1 MKITRRF
8 IDWQQ
13 PALVAVVNDL
23 VAKTQVM
30 GFCDLRD
37 YTIVFPGA
45 RAARRFLELLAG
57 KTQNRNAPPDVIT
70 VGDLPERLYRP
81 QKPFADELTQRL
93 AWKQALDHL
102 PEDLVKQVLPH
113 PPGET
118 DVEAW
123 LAIGELLAKLHRELS
138 ADHLRFRDVLEQA
151 REFPDF
157 QEFARWEALSQ
168 IQIEYL
174 KILDAL
180 NLWDQ
185 QTARLVAI
193 EQSECHTRRQI
204 VLVGTV
210 DMNQTLR
217 EMLDQVA
224 GQVIAYI
231 HAPPVNW
238 DPVDSSDTDGKA
250 DSDARPIKR
259 ERLFDSHGCLA
270 PKAWIGRPIELQP
283 SQMILAEKPADVAR
297 AVAHQLSALNGSRRV
312 DELTIGLADDELV
325 PVTQRILSQ
334 ASVPTRWIAGQLFR
348 DTPLAH
354 LLRDLVDY
362 LEERR
367 TSQFAALVRHPDLS
381 AWLVHQGADPNWLT
395 ALDRYIS
402 DHLPASLGHWLGEE
416 KWSAPVKQGYDLV
429 EASLAPLLGEARYAG
444 QWHAPLVQW
453 LLGIYGHREFDPEVA
468 ADAAALAACQ
478 HFHEALKSLANLPET
493 LTPAVNAAQA
503 LRLTLDQVE
512 RKLIPSAPNDDAIEL
527 LGWLELPLDDAQ
539 ELIIAGFNEGNVP
552 SSLNADLFLPNS
564 LRSQLRIT
572 DNARR
577 LARDVY
583 ALSAILASRRSVTM
597 IAGRVS
603 PRGDAIRPSRLW
615 FATDPETI
623 ARRVEQFYGEGPA
636 EEVTSSA
643 VRPQSRVDAVPQPSE
658 HEQYRLDDDEP
669 TPPRPRRLI
678 VPRPE
683 PGRQF
688 EGPIP
693 VTGFS
698 DYIASP
704 YRFYLRHVLKL
715 RPLDDEVQE
724 LDARDFGNLL
734 HSVLKKFG
742 CSGIRNSKDEK
753 TIADFLDRGLEEAA
767 DGIYGGEALFPVQI
781 QIEQARDRL
790 RAFAKWQA
798 ARSLA
803 GWEIHSTERE
813 CEIELHLSDGRI
825 AKVLG
830 KLDRVDRHREE
841 QTWAIL
847 DYKTGEQA
855 RSPKDTHFRGGEWVD
870 LQLPLYR
877 LLAEPHGIRGDVQL
891 GYIAIPRDNDRLE
904 CRMADW
910 SDADLRDAEAV
921 ARRVAQQILGGEFW
935 KELDRP
941 TFSHPEFGSICQDGV
956 LDREVLV

>member
-30 GFCDLRD
+30 GYCDLRD
-37 YTIVFPGA
+37 YTIVFPGS
-45 RAARRFLELLAG
+45 RAGRRFLELLAG

-93 AWKQALDHL
+93 AWKQALGHL
-102 PEDLVKQVLPH
+102 PEELVKQVLPL
-113 PPGET
+113 PPVET

-123 LAIGELLAKLHRELS
+123 LAIGELLAKLHREL
-138 ADHLRFRDVLEQA
+138 AAEHLRFSDVLERA
-151 REFPDF
+151 REFPNF
-157 QEFARWEALSQ
+157 TEIPRWEALSQ
-168 IQIEYL
+168 IQVEYL

-193 EQSECHTRRQI
+193 EQQECQTRKQI
-204 VLVGTV
+204 VLVGAV

-224 GQVIAYI
+224 GQVTVYV
-231 HAPPVNW
+231 HAP
-238 DPVDSSDTDGKA
+238 SDLV
-250 DSDARPIKR
+250 
-259 ERLFDSHGCLA
+259 RLFDSHGCLI
-270 PKAWIGRPIELQP
+270 PKAWTDRPIDLSPE
-283 SQMILAEKPADVAR
+283 QMILVEKPADQAR
-297 AVAHQLSALNGSRRV
+297 AVARQLGALNGSRRV
-312 DELTIGLADDELV
+312 DEITIGVADDTLV

-334 ASVPTRWIAGQLFR
+334 ASVPTRWIAGRLFR

-395 ALDRYIS
+395 ALDRYVS
-402 DHLPASLGHWLGEE
+402 EHLPASLGHWLGQE
-416 KWSAPVKQGYDLV
+416 KWYDSVKRGYELV

-453 LLGIYGHREFDPEVA
+453 LLGIYGHREFDPELP

-478 HFHEALKSLANLPET
+478 HFHEALKSLANLPES
-493 LTPAVNAAQA
+493 LTPAVNAVQA
-503 LRLTLDQVE
+503 LRLALDQVE
-512 RKLIPSAPNDDAIEL
+512 RKLIPPAPNDDAIEL

-539 ELIIAGFNEGNVP
+539 ELIIAGFNEGAVP
-552 SSLNADLFLPNS
+552 SSMNADLFLPNS
-564 LRSQLRIT
+564 LRSQLKVT

-583 ALSAILASRRSVTM
+583 ALSAVLASRRSVTM
-597 IAGRVS
+597 IGGNVNTRN
-603 PRGDAIRPSRLW
+603 DAIRPSRLW

-623 ARRVEQFYGEGPA
+623 ARRVERFYGDGPT
-636 EEVTSSA
+636 EEVVPSKPI
-643 VRPQSRVDAVPQPSE
+643 PQSRADMVPQPSE
-658 HEQYRLDDDEP
+658 HEHYRLDEEEP
-669 TPPRPRRLI
+669 APPPPSRLI
-678 VPRPE
+678 VPRPLSSK
-683 PGRQF
+683 QF
-688 EGPIP
+688 AGSIP

-715 RPLDDEVQE
+715 TPLDDEVQE

-734 HSVLKKFG
+734 HNVLKQFG
-742 CSGIRNSKDEK
+742 RSGLRNSIDEK
-753 TIADFLDRGLEEAA
+753 AIADFLDQQLELAA
-767 DGIYGGEALFPVQI
+767 NDVYGGEALFPVQI

-798 ARSLA
+798 ARALQ
-803 GWEIHSTERE
+803 GWDIVYTEHE
-813 CEIELHLSDGRI
+813 CEIELHLDDGRT

-830 KLDRVDRHREE
+830 KIDRIDRHRGEK
-841 QTWAIL
+841 TWAIL

-855 RSPKDTHFRGGEWVD
+855 KSPRETHVRSGEWVD

-891 GYIAIPRDNDRLE
+891 GYITIPRDNDRLD
-904 CRMADW
+904 CRPTEW
-910 SDADLRDAEAV
+910 GLEELREAEAV
-921 ARRVAQQILGGEFW
+921 ARRVAKQILNGEFW

-941 TFSHPEFGSICQDGV
+941 TTSHPEFGPICQDGV

>member
-30 GFCDLRD
+30 GYCDLRD
-37 YTIVFPGA
+37 YTVVFPGS
-45 RAARRFLELLAG
+45 RAGRRFLELLAG

-93 AWKQALDHL
+93 AWKQALGHL

-113 PPGET
+113 PPEET

-123 LAIGELLAKLHRELS
+123 LAIGELLAKLHREL
-138 ADHLRFRDVLEQA
+138 AAEHLRFSDVLERA
-151 REFPDF
+151 RDFPNF
-157 QEFARWEALSQ
+157 TEIPRWEALSQ
-168 IQIEYL
+168 IQVEYL

-193 EQSECHTRRQI
+193 EQSECQTRKQI
-204 VLVGTV
+204 VLVGAV

-224 GQVIAYI
+224 DHVTAYV
-231 HAPPVNW
+231 HAP
-238 DPVDSSDTDGKA
+238 SDLI
-250 DSDARPIKR
+250 RQ
-259 ERLFDSHGCLA
+259 FDSHGCLI
-270 PKAWIGRPIELQP
+270 PKAWIDRPIDLAPE
-283 SQMILAEKPADVAR
+283 QMILAEKPADQAR
-297 AVAHQLSALNGSRRV
+297 AVAHQLAALNASRRV
-312 DELTIGLADDELV
+312 DEITIGVADDTLV

-395 ALDRYIS
+395 ALDQYIS

-416 KWSAPVKQGYDLV
+416 KWYESVKRGYELV
-429 EASLAPLLGEARYAG
+429 EAALAPLLGEARYAG

-453 LLGIYGHREFDPEVA
+453 LLGIYGHREFDPELP

-478 HFHEALKSLANLPET
+478 HFHDALKSLANLPES

-503 LRLTLDQVE
+503 LRLALDQVE
-512 RKLIPSAPNDDAIEL
+512 RKLIPPAPNDDAIEL

-539 ELIIAGFNEGNVP
+539 ELIIAGFNEGTVP
-552 SSLNADLFLPNS
+552 SSMNADLFLPNS
-564 LRSQLRIT
+564 LRSQLKVT

-583 ALSAILASRRSVTM
+583 AMSAVLASRRSVTM
-597 IAGRVS
+597 IGGSVNT
-603 PRGDAIRPSRLW
+603 RGDSIRPSRLW

-623 ARRVEQFYGEGPA
+623 ARRVERFYGDGPT
-636 EEVTSSA
+636 EEVTSSKPQ
-643 VRPQSRVDAVPQPSE
+643 PQSRAEAVPQPSE
-658 HEQYRLDDDEP
+658 HEHYRLDEDEP
-669 TPPRPRRLI
+669 TPPAPSRLI
-678 VPRPE
+678 IPRPL
-683 PGRQF
+683 PSKQF

-715 RPLDDEVQE
+715 KPLDDEVQE

-734 HSVLKKFG
+734 HNVLKQFG
-742 CSGIRNSKDEK
+742 RSSLRNSIDEK
-753 TIADFLDRGLEEAA
+753 AIADFLDQQLESAA
-767 DGIYGGEALFPVQI
+767 NDVYGGEALFPVQI

-798 ARSLA
+798 ARALQ
-803 GWEIHSTERE
+803 GWEIADTERE
-813 CEIELHLSDGRI
+813 CEIELHLDDGRA

-830 KLDRVDRHREE
+830 KIDRIDRHRGEK
-841 QTWAIL
+841 TWAIL

-855 RSPKDTHFRGGEWVD
+855 KSPRETHVRGGEWVD

-891 GYIAIPRDNDRLE
+891 GYITIPRDNDRLD
-904 CRMADW
+904 CRPTEW
-910 SDADLRDAEAV
+910 SIEDLREAEAV
-921 ARRVAQQILGGEFW
+921 ARRVAKQILNGEFW
-935 KELDRP
+935 KVLDRP
-941 TFSHPEFGSICQDGV
+941 TTSHPEFAPICQDGV